1 MKRCCS
7 GGGASACSAFD
18 VLMRKLSKMSN
29 KSGSDSVVA
38 VALVGIFPFSF
49 LLLTLLLWQVLPSL
63 QLLLLG
69 KDAATSSS
77 NAVSIV
83 CLSTWIW
90 LLWDPFVFIFA
101 LQKPGV
107 RRETKESINFF
118 REKFLINYI
127 HNVGH
132 KCSINQLCSA
142 VKGLSFE
149 EDGRNHPISCQ
160 LIFVICTA

>member
-1 MKRCCS
+1 MYAKYLYPMWQGTKSVSPNSNLGGSICWTGLDTLVIDSERGWDEMKRCCS
-7 GGGASACSAFD
+7 GGGAWTCSAFD

-29 KSGSDSVVA
+29 KSGSDSVAA
-38 VALVGIFPFSF
+38 VVLVGIFPFSF

-90 LLWDPFVFIFA
+90 LLWDPFVFILA

-107 RRETKESINFF
+107 RRERKE
-118 REKFLINYI
+118 
-127 HNVGH
+127 H
-132 KCSINQLCSA
+132 
-142 VKGLSFE
+142 
-149 EDGRNHPISCQ
+149 
-160 LIFVICTA
+160 